1 MPYWFWCYN
10 FVLTCCLPVLS
21 GSWSSLP
28 LVMSWCQ
35 PVSGHYPCQYWL
47 IMNWFKTG
55 TTTMPYWF
63 WCYNFVLTCWDI
75 RHPDKLLIECSGI
88 AWPFTP
94 GKALSSRVSN
104 DLTLTW
110 VWGCDC
116 WVPLNGMAP
125 GETPATSLEEIQDHL
140 DKNDLLEFMVD
151 KASLGSGVINS
162 GGCKKIHAVRFS
174 KSKMAPG
181 GHLGFKWA
189 DRYVNCYPIYLC
201 NTSFPTNFGIRNSFP
216 LLFFHFKNITA
227 P

>member
-75 RHPDKLLIECSGI
+75 RHPDKLLECSGI
-88 AWPFTP
+88 ACRPFTP
-94 GKALSSRVSN
+94 GKPLSSRVSN
-104 DLTLTW
+104 DPTLTW
-110 VWGCDC
+110 ARKCES
-116 WVPLNGMAP
+116 PNHRLK
-125 GETPATSLEEIQDHL
+125 SLHTHPYWDDWPEVNWRL
-140 DKNDLLEFMVD
+140 
-151 KASLGSGVINS
+151 ASL
-162 GGCKKIHAVRFS
+162 FS
-174 KSKMAPG
+174 CIIMLVPG
-181 GHLGFKWA
+181 YKLGQE
-189 DRYVNCYPIYLC
+189 
-201 NTSFPTNFGIRNSFP
+201 PTNYRPTIIVWT
-216 LLFFHFKNITA
+216 LQTI
-227 P
+227 

>member
-28 LVMSWCQ
+28 QVMSWCQ

-94 GKALSSRVSN
+94 GKPLSSRVSN

-125 GETPATSLEEIQDHL
+125 GETPAT
-140 DKNDLLEFMVD
+140 
-151 KASLGSGVINS
+151 
-162 GGCKKIHAVRFS
+162 R
-174 KSKMAPG
+174 
-181 GHLGFKWA
+181 
-189 DRYVNCYPIYLC
+189 
-201 NTSFPTNFGIRNSFP
+201 
-216 LLFFHFKNITA
+216 ITA
-227 P
+227 RKHESPNHRLKSLHTTRIETTGQKLIGGWQVYFRVS